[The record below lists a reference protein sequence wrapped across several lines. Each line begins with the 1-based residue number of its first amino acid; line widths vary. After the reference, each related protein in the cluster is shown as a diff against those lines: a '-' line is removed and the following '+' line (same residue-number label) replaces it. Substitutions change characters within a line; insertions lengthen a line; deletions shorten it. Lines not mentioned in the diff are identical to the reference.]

1 MKPGVTS
8 GILILVGI
16 VFTCLWQMGHSC
28 ASIEQRFKFDN
39 SDIYVRLRRGDKLQY
54 ELMKGSK
61 TLQTVTLDNFVTS
74 SNLEATTTGSY
85 KLSDGTTSIEFS
97 LLKSNSSIT
106 HISVARD
113 QVVKGTQPKDC
124 LSLNVGRTHWYGGSE
139 QKEHYWPV
147 ERQKYS
153 NFSYVPKELGNMG
166 VAERYWVNSDGAF
179 LYVDNTTPLFIDQ
192 NSVGY
197 EGQLCISALSALPY
211 DTRLTSAKFSY
222 QLAFAKDAKVA
233 HMYAVET
240 LLGKPTGYPDE
251 RMVQYPVW
259 STWALYKAEVTDE
272 VVRDFAQQIIDN
284 GFENSQLEIDDDW
297 EDCYGALTFRKNKF
311 PDTKKLTD
319 DLKALGF
326 RVTLWI
332 HPFINNNCTAIYK
345 TASELGYLVVDH
357 DGSADTQWWNSI
369 PKDAA
374 YLDFT
379 KTAVQE
385 WFATRLK
392 RLQTEDG
399 IDSFKFDAGET
410 SWVPTDPVLQGDGY
424 QTPLQITTDYVRT
437 VAAFGDLVEVRSAQN
452 TQDLPIFVR
461 IVDKDSEWGWNN
473 GLVTLITSLL
483 QMNMNGYP
491 FVLPDMIGGNGYNE
505 TPPTKELFLRWLQAN
520 VFMPSLQFSFVPWN
534 FDNETIEISKTFT
547 KLHADYT
554 PYIMKLFKRATV
566 TGEPVNAPLW
576 WIAPSDAVAQG
587 IYDEFLLGDDI
598 IAAPIVTEG
607 ATKRDIYLPEGQWTD
622 GNSSSDVYT
631 GPVWLMEYAAPLNTL
646 PYFVRVGF
654 QLE

>member
-1 MKPGVTS
+1 MQLS
-8 GILILVGI
+8 YASAALILAA
-16 VFTCLWQMGHSC
+16 CSLWVSAGHGC
-28 ASIEQRFKFDN
+28 QTIEQRFKFAN
-39 SDIYVRLRRGDKLQY
+39 SDIYVRLRRGTKLQY

-61 TLQTVTLDNFVTS
+61 TLQTVTLDNFVSS
-74 SNLEATTTGSY
+74 SNLEATSTGSY
-85 KLSDGTTSIEFS
+85 KLSDGSSSIEFS
-97 LLKSNSSIT
+97 LVQSTGGVT
-106 HISVARD
+106 HVRVARD
-113 QVVKGTQPKDC
+113 QVLKGTQPRDC
-124 LSLNVGRTHWYGGSE
+124 LKLNTGRVHWFGGSE
-139 QKEHYWPV
+139 QKQHYWPV
-147 ERQKYS
+147 ERQQYS

-166 VAERYWVNSDGAF
+166 VAERYWFNSEGFF

-192 NSVGY
+192 NAAGL
-197 EGQLCISALSALPY
+197 EDQLCISALSALPY
-211 DTRLTSAKFSY
+211 DTRLSSSKFSY
-222 QLAFAKDAKVA
+222 QLGFAKDAKVA
-233 HMYAVET
+233 HMYAVKT
-240 LLGKPTGYPDE
+240 LLGMPTGHPDE
-251 RMVQYPVW
+251 RMVQHPVW

-272 VVRDFAQQIIDN
+272 VVRDFAQQILDN

-311 PDTKKLTD
+311 PDAKKLTD

-332 HPFINNNCTAIYK
+332 HPFINNNCTAIYE
-345 TASELGYLVVDH
+345 TAKEQGYLVLDH
-357 DGSADTQWWNSI
+357 AGSADTQWWNSQ

-385 WFATRLK
+385 WFSTRVK

-399 IDSFKFDAGET
+399 IDSFKFDAGES
-410 SWVPTDPVLQGDGY
+410 SWIPTDPVLQGDSN

-437 VAAFGDLVEVRSAQN
+437 VAAFGDMVEVRSGQN

-483 QMNMNGYP
+483 QMNLNGYP

-505 TPPTKELFLRWLQAN
+505 KPPTKELFIRWLQAN

-534 FDNETIEISKTFT
+534 FDQETIEISKTFT
-547 KLHADYT
+547 KLHSDYT
-554 PYIMKLFKRATV
+554 PYIMKLFKRATE

-576 WIAPSDAVAQG
+576 WIAPDDAVAQS

-598 IAAPIVTEG
+598 IAAPVIMEN
-607 ATKRDIYLPEGQWTD
+607 ATIRDIYLPEGEWTD
-622 GNSSSDVYT
+622 GNTQDVYK
-631 GPVWLMEYAAPLNTL
+631 GPVWLMEYSAPLDTL
-646 PYFVRVGF
+646 PHFVRVGF

>member
-1 MKPGVTS
+1 MQLRPTRIAVLVA
-8 GILILVGI
+8 ILASSC
-16 VFTCLWQMGHSC
+16 CLWQQVETC
-28 ASIEQRFKFDN
+28 QSIEQRFKFDN
-39 SDIYVRLRRGDKLQY
+39 SNIYIRLRRGDKLQY
-54 ELMKGSK
+54 EVMKGSSS
-61 TLQTVTLDNFVTS
+61 LQTVTLDNFVTS
-74 SNLEATTTGSY
+74 SNLEATSSGSY
-85 KLSDGTTSIEFS
+85 KLSDGTTSIEFT
-97 LLKSNSSIT
+97 LVKATAGVT
-106 HISVARD
+106 HLRVARD
-113 QVVKGTQPKDC
+113 QVVKGTQPRDC
-124 LSLNVGRTHWYGGSE
+124 IKLNTGSVHWYAGSE
-139 QKEHYWPV
+139 QKQHYWPV
-147 ERQKYS
+147 ERQKYT

-166 VAERYWVNSDGAF
+166 VAERYWLSSEGFF

-192 NSVGY
+192 NAEGY
-197 EGQLCISALSALPY
+197 EDQLCISALSAQPY
-211 DTRLTSAKFSY
+211 ETRLASAKFSY

-251 RMVQYPVW
+251 RMVQHPVW
-259 STWALYKAEVTDE
+259 STWALYKAEVTDA
-272 VVRDFAQQIIDN
+272 VVRDFAQQILDN

-297 EDCYGALTFRKNKF
+297 EDCYGALTFRKKKF
-311 PDTKKLTD
+311 PDAKKLTD

-332 HPFINNNCTAIYK
+332 HPFINNNCTAIYN
-345 TASELGYLVVDH
+345 TAKEAGYLVLNH
-357 DGSADTQWWNSI
+357 EGSSDTQWWNSI
-369 PKDAA
+369 AKDAA

-385 WFATRLK
+385 WFTTRLK

-410 SWVPTDPVLQGDGY
+410 SWVPADPVLQGDEY
-424 QTPLQITTDYVRT
+424 LTPLQITTDYVRT

-452 TQDLPIFVR
+452 SQELPIFVR

-483 QMNMNGYP
+483 QMNLNGYP

-505 TPPTKELFLRWLQAN
+505 RPPNKDLFLRWLQAN

-534 FDNETIEISKTFT
+534 FDQETIEISKVFT

-554 PYIMKLFKRATV
+554 PYIMKLFKRATT

-576 WIAPSDAVAQG
+576 WIAPDDKIAQG
-587 IYDEFLLGDDI
+587 IYDGRLF
-598 IAAPIVTEG
+598 P
-607 ATKRDIYLPEGQWTD
+607 
-622 GNSSSDVYT
+622 
-631 GPVWLMEYAAPLNTL
+631 
-646 PYFVRVGF
+646 
-654 QLE
+654 

>member
-1 MKPGVTS
+1 MQLGFTS
-8 GILILVGI
+8 TALLLAWAMASY
-16 VFTCLWQMGHSC
+16 CLGCQT
-28 ASIEQRFKFDN
+28 IEQRFKFDN

-54 ELMKGSK
+54 EVMKGSRS
-61 TLQTVTLDNFVTS
+61 LQTVTLDNFVS
-74 SNLEATTTGSY
+74 SGSLEATSSGSY
-85 KLSDGTTSIEFS
+85 KLSDGSTSIEFS
-97 LLKSNSSIT
+97 LVKATAGVT
-106 HISVARD
+106 HLRVARD
-113 QVVKGTQPKDC
+113 QVLKGTQPRDC
-124 LSLNVGRTHWYGGSE
+124 IMLNTGIVHWYGGSE
-139 QKEHYWPV
+139 QKQHYWPV
-147 ERQKYS
+147 ERQTYS

-166 VAERYWVNSDGAF
+166 VAERYWLNSEGFF
-179 LYVDNTTPLFIDQ
+179 LYVDNITPLFIDQ
-192 NSVGY
+192 NAAGY
-197 EGQLCISALSALPY
+197 KDQLCFSALSALPY
-211 DTRLTSAKFSY
+211 DTRLESAKFSY
-222 QLAFAKDAKVA
+222 QLVFAKDAKVA
-233 HMYAVET
+233 HMYAVDA
-240 LLGKPTGYPDE
+240 LLGKPTGHPDE
-251 RMVQYPVW
+251 RMVQHPVW

-272 VVRDFAQQIIDN
+272 VVRDFAKQIINN

-311 PDTKKLTD
+311 PDAKNLTD

-332 HPFINNNCTAIYK
+332 HPFINNNCTEIYE
-345 TASELGYLVVDH
+345 TAKSLGYLVLDH
-357 DGSADTQWWNSI
+357 NGSSDTQWWNSI

-379 KTAVQE
+379 KSEVQE
-385 WFATRLK
+385 WFSTRLK

-399 IDSFKFDAGET
+399 IDSIKFDAGET
-410 SWVPTDPVLQGDGY
+410 SWVPTDPVLQGDAY
-424 QTPLQITTDYVRT
+424 LTPLQITTDYVRT
-437 VAAFGDLVEVRSAQN
+437 VADFGNLVEVRSGQN

-483 QMNMNGYP
+483 QMNLNGYP

-505 TPPTKELFLRWLQAN
+505 KPPTKELFLRWLQAN

-534 FDNETIEISKTFT
+534 FDNETIEISKVFT

-554 PYIMKLFKRATV
+554 PYIMKLFKRATT

-576 WIAPSDAVAQG
+576 WIAPKDTVAQG

-598 IAAPIVTEG
+598 IAAPIVRENSTN
-607 ATKRDIYLPEGQWTD
+607 RDIYLPEGEWKD
-622 GNSSSDVYT
+622 GNSQVVHK
-631 GPVWLMEYAAPLNTL
+631 GPVWIMEYEAPLNTL

-654 QLE
+654 QLN

>member
-1 MKPGVTS
+1 MQLS
-8 GILILVGI
+8 YAIAALIL
-16 VFTCLWQMGHSC
+16 TACCLWETGQGC
-28 ASIEQRFKFDN
+28 QTIEQRYKFEN

-54 ELMKGSK
+54 ELMKGSR

-74 SNLEATTTGSY
+74 SSLEATSTGSY
-85 KLSDGTTSIEFS
+85 KLSDGSTGIEFS
-97 LLKSNSSIT
+97 LVQSTGGVT
-106 HISVARD
+106 HVRVARD
-113 QVVKGTQPKDC
+113 QVLKGTQPRDC
-124 LSLNVGRTHWYGGSE
+124 LKLNTGRVHWFGGSE
-139 QKEHYWPV
+139 QKQHYWPV
-147 ERQKYS
+147 ERQQYS

-166 VAERYWVNSDGAF
+166 VAERYWFNSEGFF

-192 NSVGY
+192 NAAGL
-197 EGQLCISALSALPY
+197 EDQLCISAFSALPY
-211 DTRLTSAKFSY
+211 DTRLSSSKFSY
-222 QLAFAKDAKVA
+222 QLGFAKDAKVA
-233 HMYAVET
+233 HMYAVKT
-240 LLGKPTGYPDE
+240 LLGIPTGHPDE
-251 RMVQYPVW
+251 RMVQHPVW

-272 VVRDFAQQIIDN
+272 VVRDFAQQILDN

-311 PDTKKLTD
+311 PDAKKLTD

-332 HPFINNNCTAIYK
+332 HPFINNNCTAIYE
-345 TASELGYLVVDH
+345 TAKEQGYLVLDH
-357 DGSADTQWWNSI
+357 AGSADTQWWNSQ

-385 WFATRLK
+385 WFSTRVK

-399 IDSFKFDAGET
+399 IDSFKFDAGES
-410 SWVPTDPVLQGDGY
+410 SWIPTDPVLQGDSN
-424 QTPLQITTDYVRT
+424 QSPLQITTDYVRT
-437 VAAFGDLVEVRSAQN
+437 VAAFGDMIEVRSGQN

-483 QMNMNGYP
+483 QMNLNGYP

-505 TPPTKELFLRWLQAN
+505 KPPTKELFIRWLQAN

-534 FDNETIEISKTFT
+534 FDQETIEISKTFT

-554 PYIMKLFKRATV
+554 PYIMKLFKRATE

-576 WIAPSDAVAQG
+576 WTAPDDAVAQS

-598 IAAPIVTEG
+598 IAAPVIMEN
-607 ATKRDIYLPEGQWTD
+607 ATIRDIYLPKGEWTD
-622 GNSSSDVYT
+622 GNTQDVYK
-631 GPVWLMEYAAPLNTL
+631 GPVWLMEYSAPLNTL
-646 PYFVRVGF
+646 PHFLRVGF